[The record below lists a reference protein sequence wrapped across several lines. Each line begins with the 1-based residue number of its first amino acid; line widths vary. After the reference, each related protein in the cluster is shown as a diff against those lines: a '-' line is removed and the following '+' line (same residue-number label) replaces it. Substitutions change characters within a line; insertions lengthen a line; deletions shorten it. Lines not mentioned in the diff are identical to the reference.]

1 LNSIPY
7 SLYCC
12 CCDGGGWPCWIGAV
26 PMTGWPSDSFA
37 VVVVA
42 VVVEE
47 EEVDGRF

>member
-12 CCDGGGWPCWIGAV
+12 CCDGGRPCWIGVV
-26 PMTGWPSDSFA
+26 PTMTGWPIDSFA